1 MLIRP
6 ILKEN
11 YQAYT
16 VYGEGHVLLSD
27 SDSFAL
33 EGHILSHLLPLLNGH
48 NSREDI
54 AALLASIATPEEV
67 YAALDYLTHA
77 GHLREADPEASPEEA
92 LFWSSLG
99 MNSQAARAQLAQFPV
114 TVVAPNASEQA
125 NAIAWAQSVGLS
137 VDQEAGRITLVVVE
151 DYLDETLR
159 PLNARLQ
166 ASGQPWLLVRPWG
179 LTPLVG
185 PLFIPGT
192 TGCWECLESRLLENR
207 DVEVMLA
214 GRMAIKG
221 APPRPVVQSD
231 AFYAQALASATTQLM
246 RYIVSGQNPEVAGV
260 LNQLMPLTLER
271 KPHRLLKR
279 PQCACCGTP
288 SLGLVGGAPQ
298 QFEDRDAAD
307 GVENGERAASAA
319 QTFERYAIHISP
331 LTGVIKEL
339 TPSPYNGVTPLRTY
353 SAGNNLAVKPNGLW
367 GLKQNLRSVSSG
379 KGRTDQQARTSALCE
394 ALERYSGKYRGE
406 ELRVPASLEMLGDS
420 ALHPN
425 DLMLYSDKQYQ
436 DRAEWNAR
444 GSQFQIVPEKQTADE
459 VVDWTP
465 VWSVTE
471 ERMKYLPTSLLF
483 YSYPAPNNRF
493 TSWADSNGAAAG
505 SSYED
510 AFLQGLMEL
519 VERDSVAIWWY
530 NRLPMAEVDLT
541 GLDDAFVAEN
551 RAFYAQHKREFH
563 VLDITT
569 DLGIPS
575 FVAINR
581 RVGGPTEDIVMGFGA
596 HLDARVGILRA
607 LTEMNQFMPAVLS
620 VGVDGRTHYAFDD
633 PDSLNWWQTAT
644 YENQPYLVP
653 TGTARKLADYPQ
665 ISAPRITDTLRGAIS
680 RVENA
685 GHEVLVI
692 NQTRADIGLP
702 VVRVFAPGLRHF
714 WARYAP
720 GRLYDVPVKM
730 GRMERALTEE
740 QLNPIAMFL

>member
-1 MLIRP
+1 MLFRP

-11 YQAYT
+11 YQAYA

-27 SDSFAL
+27 ADSFAL
-33 EGHILSHLLPLLNGH
+33 EGHILSHLLPLLNGE
-48 NSREDI
+48 NSRDDI
-54 AALLASIATPEEV
+54 VALLSAIASAEEV

-77 GHLREADPEASPEEA
+77 GHLREADPDATADEA

-99 MNSQAARAQLAQFPV
+99 INSQAARAQLAQCPV
-114 TVVAPNASEQA
+114 TVLAPNAQEQA
-125 NAIAWAQSVGLS
+125 TALAWAQSAGLS
-137 VDQEAGRITLVVVE
+137 IDQENGCIKLVIVE
-151 DYLDETLR
+151 DYLDENLR
-159 PLNARLQ
+159 ALNAELT
-166 ASGQPWLLVRPWG
+166 ASGDPWLLVRPWG

-192 TGCWECLESRLLENR
+192 TGCWECLETRLLENR

-231 AFYAQALASATTQLM
+231 AFYAQALATATTQLM
-246 RYIVSGQNPEVAGV
+246 RYIVAGANPEITGV
-260 LNQLMPLTLER
+260 INQLMPLTLER
-271 KPHRLLKR
+271 KQHSLLHR
-279 PQCACCGTP
+279 PQCACCGDP
-288 SLGLVGGAPQ
+288 QKGLIGGAPKD
-298 QFEDRDAAD
+298 FEVRQSAQ
-307 GVENGERAASAA
+307 GVENGERSMTAAETYA
-319 QTFERYAIHISP
+319 RYAAHVSP
-331 LTGVIKEL
+331 LTGVIKDL

-353 SAGNNLAVKPNGLW
+353 SAGNNLAVKPAGLW

-379 KGRTDQQARTSALCE
+379 KGRTDTQARTSALCE
-394 ALERYSGKYRGE
+394 ALERYSGKFRGE
-406 ELRVPASLEMLGDS
+406 EIRIPASLDMLGDS

-425 DLMLYSDKQYQ
+425 ELMLYSDQQYA
-436 DRAEWNAR
+436 DREAWNAR
-444 GSQFQIVPEKQTADE
+444 GSQFQIVPENQTHDE
-459 VVDWTP
+459 IVEWTP
-465 VWSVTE
+465 VWSITQK
-471 ERMKYLPTSLLF
+471 RMKYLPTSMLF
-483 YSYPAPNNRF
+483 YSYPAPDNRF

-510 AFLQGLMEL
+510 ACLQGLMEL

-530 NRLPMAEVDLT
+530 NRLAMPEVDLT

-551 RAFYAQHKREFH
+551 RAFYAEHKREFH

-581 RVGGPTEDIVMGFGA
+581 RTGGPTEDIVMGFGA
-596 HLDARVGILRA
+596 HLDARVGIMRA
-607 LTEMNQFMPAVLS
+607 ITEMNQFMPAVLS

-644 YENQPYLVP
+644 YDNQPYLVP
-653 TGTARKLADYPQ
+653 EGPARKLTDY
-665 ISAPRITDTLRGAIS
+665 APLPDGDITHTLRTAIQ
-680 RVENA
+680 RVEEA

-692 NQTRADIGLP
+692 DQTRADIGLP

-730 GRMERALTEE
+730 GRLDAPLRED